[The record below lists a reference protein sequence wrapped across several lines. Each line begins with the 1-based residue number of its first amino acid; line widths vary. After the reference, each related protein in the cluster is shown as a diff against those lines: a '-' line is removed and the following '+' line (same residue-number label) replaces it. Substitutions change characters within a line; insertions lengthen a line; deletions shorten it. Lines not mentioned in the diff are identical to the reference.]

1 MRRLAL
7 CLCFALPVAALAQV
21 AGHGSIPST
30 GAAVRDRHRL
40 QRDDDPVLARIER
53 IRSDLADVAKRYRK
67 ARSPDRDAMAQR
79 ITARLEEISAQ
90 VARLESED

>member
-7 CLCFALPVAALAQV
+7 CLCVALPVAALAQV
-21 AGHGSIPST
+21 AGHGSIPGT
-30 GAAVRDRHRL
+30 GAVARDRQRL
-40 QRDDDPVLARIER
+40 QRDDDPVLAQIER
-53 IRSDLADVAKRYRK
+53 IRGDLADVAKRYRK
-67 ARSPDRDAMAQR
+67 ARNADREAMAQR